1 MYFQTALVSTLLFIC
16 CTCTIKA
23 QTTYLNDQA
32 IQAIHYLNRIRQNPK
47 AYADST
53 ATSSLKYAK
62 PKTALTVDSILMKVA
77 RKRAADMAEK
87 NYFAHVNKEG
97 FGVNWLMQAEGYT
110 LDERWTK
117 KKEFNSFE
125 SISAGFATG
134 IEHINNL
141 ILDKGQEP
149 PGHRQHLLGMTDFW
163 NDCVDVGAAL
173 VYNPKSKYKYYFVI
187 IIAYHA

>member
-1 MYFQTALVSTLLFIC
+1 MRKLVLFTLLLSVVWPGSSQ
-16 CTCTIKA
+16 A
-23 QTTYLNDQA
+23 QTTYLDAQAWQA
-32 IQAIHYLNRIRQNPK
+32 IQYLNRIRQNPK

-53 ATSSLKYAK
+53 GTPSLKYAK
-62 PKTALTVDSILMKVA
+62 PKAQLTPDSILMKVA

-87 NYFAHVNKEG
+87 NYFDHVNKEG

-110 LDERWTK
+110 LEERWTRK
-117 KKEFNSFE
+117 KDFNSFE

-163 NDCVDVGAAL
+163 AGCVDVGAAL
-173 VYNPKSKYKYYFVI
+173 VHNPKSKYKYYFVI
-187 IIAYHA
+187 IIAFHA